1 MDSQGWVPLSVIAS
15 FKRIK
20 TLTEDSLTLDILRSV
35 CQQVKTV
42 EYLPPG
48 EDGEDRLRR
57 RDNWQDFVLPMNERL
72 PSAQNDGPQLR
83 QPMMMQPPSMSQFAG
98 ESMPFVPQ
106 QVRSP
111 PSGMSGMNGLHS
123 PTISSPPPPIPSLD
137 GQVADPHQM
146 TYSPSPHE
154 EVRRGSAVS
163 PLSQEGSGLRSTP
176 QLLRYGGAGGMMNGH
191 QRQPSR
197 SMLDENI
204 FPDEKIA
211 EINICVK
218 DPPPELRAEED
229 VSLPAVAHV
238 LSNESHKAG
247 AEAASVTIPSRVTGI
262 RGGAAN
268 PDQLAR
274 LQHVQFGSQS
284 SEVSEPT
291 SFFAKDGR
299 QTSLPPVQPGQ
310 YFIPYTI
317 FHENALQDR
326 ERGTPGATEPMY
338 TFWETFLVDKFN
350 VGMYEEFK
358 SLAAEDLLQG
368 DETGTQHLLSY
379 YQNALKSPYP
389 MVDRAAGDLVNLLR
403 QEASKARP
411 VFKMM
416 RLAWRDGALDMK
428 TRKRIADHLTDE
440 EKAEFDKGG

>member
-1 MDSQGWVPLSVIAS
+1 MDSQGWVPLSVVAG
-15 FKRIK
+15 FKRIR
-20 TLTEDSLTLDILRSV
+20 TLTEDSMTLDILRYV

-57 RDNWQDFVLPMNERL
+57 REGWQDFILPMNERL
-72 PSAQNDGPQLR
+72 PSAQNDGPYLR
-83 QPMMMQPPSMSQFAG
+83 HTVMAQPPVMPQYAE
-98 ESMPFVPQ
+98 ESMTFVPQ
-106 QVRSP
+106 QVRRPS
-111 PSGMSGMNGLHS
+111 SGMMGANGMHS
-123 PTISSPPPPIPSLD
+123 PTISSPPPPIPSMD
-137 GQVADPHQM
+137 GQVADAQSGGP
-146 TYSPSPHE
+146 YSPLPHE

-163 PLSQEGSGLRSTP
+163 PLSQEHSGLRTSP
-176 QLLRYGGAGGMMNGH
+176 QMFRHGGRAGMINGH

-197 SMLDENI
+197 NLQEESM
-204 FPDEKIA
+204 FPDEQIA

-218 DPPPELRAEED
+218 DPPQELKGHENA
-229 VSLPAVAHV
+229 SLPGVARV
-238 LSNESHKAG
+238 LSHESQQSTEG
-247 AEAASVTIPSRVTGI
+247 AAVTIPSHIASI

-284 SEVSEPT
+284 NETSEST

-299 QTSLPPVQPGQ
+299 QTSLPPAQPGQ

-326 ERGTPGATEPMY
+326 ERGMSGATEPMY

-358 SLAAEDLLQG
+358 SLASEDSLQG
-368 DETGTQHLLSY
+368 DDAGTQHLLNY
-379 YQNALKSPYP
+379 YQNVLKSPYP
-389 MVDRAAGDLVNLLR
+389 MVERVASDLVAHLR
-403 QEASKARP
+403 QEEAKVRP

-416 RLAWRDGALDMK
+416 RLAWRNGALDMK
-428 TRKRIADHLTDE
+428 TRKRIADLLTEE